1 MIAYT
6 VHPAYFSFRTSILYT
21 IIHVVRLRYGNVLLT
36 TTVRTRISKSPYI
49 LTPYAMGV
57 PLSVGT

>member
-1 MIAYT
+1 MIAY
-6 VHPAYFSFRTSILYT
+6 VYILRTFHSILAYY
-21 IIHVVRLRYGNVLLT
+21 IHVVRLRYGNVLLT